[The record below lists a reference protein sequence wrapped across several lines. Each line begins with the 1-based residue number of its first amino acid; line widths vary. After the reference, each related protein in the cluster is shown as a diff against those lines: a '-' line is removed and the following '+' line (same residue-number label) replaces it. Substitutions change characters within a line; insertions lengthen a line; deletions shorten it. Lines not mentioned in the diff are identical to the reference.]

1 MGYLAGKTI
10 KVGSDTRH
18 PGDPVPE
25 AEFFRNLP
33 RLIEWGRIVVGEYPE
48 GFEPPSFD
56 KNDFDPRF
64 QQKLKEEQ
72 ILARTFTDIVESS
85 IEDEVL
91 YEDEGSVPVSVESSI
106 EDEITDAE
114 TDEVSIEDLLNMKI
128 DQITSLLSNEDKET
142 IEFVLLTEVEGKN
155 RTTLVKALEKMVSE
169 SD

>member
-10 KVGSDTRH
+10 KVGNETRH

-48 GFEPPSFD
+48 GFEPYSFD

-72 ILARTFTDIVESS
+72 ILARTFTEIVESS

-91 YEDEGSVPVSVESSI
+91 YEEEDSVAVLESSI
-106 EDEITDAE
+106 EDEIADAE

-155 RTTLVKALEKMVSE
+155 RTTLVKALEKMVNE